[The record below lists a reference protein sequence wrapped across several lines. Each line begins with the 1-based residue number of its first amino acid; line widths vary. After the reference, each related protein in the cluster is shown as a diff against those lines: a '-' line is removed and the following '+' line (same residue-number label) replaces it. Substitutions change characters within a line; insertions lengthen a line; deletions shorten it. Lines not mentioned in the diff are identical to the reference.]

1 MINNHFPCSPESY
14 SPSSP
19 YWPYCICLG
28 SRVCA
33 TCDARNTNSG
43 RFLQHTKLYPNGQNK
58 PRRRLPMREPHIV
71 LSRRPNSLWSGATY
85 LLKTK
90 RSPRSEILWWS
101 LSNVELVRSGVLAAE
116 SNTINEKR
124 TKRLAISIVEKSL
137 IRPP

>member
-1 MINNHFPCSPESY
+1 MPESH
-14 SPSSP
+14 
-19 YWPYCICLG
+19 
-28 SRVCA
+28 A
-33 TCDARNTNSG
+33 
-43 RFLQHTKLYPNGQNK
+43 
-58 PRRRLPMREPHIV
+58 V
-71 LSRRPNSLWSGATY
+71 LSRRLVSPWSGATY

-90 RSPRSEILWWS
+90 RSPRSETLCWS